1 MSVLSVT
8 FHVESAAQPQWYDFL
23 EKEFPALVENLYDV
37 EKYIFSEVDSNY
49 IQEGKNYN
57 LLLIFNDHEI
67 RGGFLLNEM
76 QNLSEIIHQRF
87 SQEQVMI
94 FITELNPITRRF

>member
-8 FHVESAAQPQWYDFL
+8 FHVESTIQPQWYDFL

-37 EKYIFSEVDSNY
+37 EKFIFSEVDSDY

-57 LLLIFNDHEI
+57 LLLIFDDHEI
-67 RGGFLLNEM
+67 RSGFLLNEM
-76 QNLSEIIHQRF
+76 QNLSEIIHNKF

-94 FITELNPITRRF
+94 FITELNPITKRL

>member
-8 FHVESAAQPQWYDFL
+8 FHVESTVQPQWYDFL

-37 EKYIFSEVDSNY
+37 EKFIFSEVDSDY

-57 LLLIFNDHEI
+57 LLLIFDDHEI
-67 RGGFLLNEM
+67 RSGFLLNEM
-76 QNLSEIIHQRF
+76 QNLSEIIHNKF
-87 SQEQVMI
+87 SQEQVII
-94 FITELNPITRRF
+94 FITELNPITKRL

>member
-8 FHVESAAQPQWYDFL
+8 FHVESTVQPQWYDFL

-37 EKYIFSEVDSNY
+37 EKFIFSEVDSDY

-67 RGGFLLNEM
+67 RSGFLLNEM
-76 QNLSEIIHQRF
+76 QNLSEIIHKKF

-94 FITELNPITRRF
+94 FITELNPITKRL

>member
-8 FHVESAAQPQWYDFL
+8 FHVESTVQPQWYDFL

-37 EKYIFSEVDSNY
+37 EKFIFSEVDSDY

-57 LLLIFNDHEI
+57 LLLIFDDHEI
-67 RGGFLLNEM
+67 RSGFLLNEM
-76 QNLSEIIHQRF
+76 QNLSEIIHNKF

-94 FITELNPITRRF
+94 FITELNPITKRL

>member
-8 FHVESAAQPQWYDFL
+8 FHVESTVQPQWYDFL
-23 EKEFPALVENLYDV
+23 EKEFPVLVENLYDV
-37 EKYIFSEVDSNY
+37 EKFIFSEVNSDY

-57 LLLIFNDHEI
+57 LLLIFDDHEI
-67 RGGFLLNEM
+67 RSGFLLNEM
-76 QNLSEIIHQRF
+76 QNLSEIIHNKF

-94 FITELNPITRRF
+94 FITELNPITKRL